1 MSWFNR
7 EMICGKCSEK
17 EKQYKMFNAAL
28 MAAEEA
34 ERKGD
39 ENFPG
44 IGLPDE
50 PTISTLEICEFTEEI
65 LLPKEGVGEQSK

>member
-7 EMICGKCSEK
+7 EMIRGKCSEK

-44 IGLPDE
+44 IGLPDD
-50 PTISTLEICEFTEEI
+50 LAH
-65 LLPKEGVGEQSK
+65 

>member
-1 MSWFNR
+1 MKKLICERCRKETTGCLTMSWFNR

-39 ENFPG
+39 ENYIAP
-44 IGLPDE
+44 IEKSAKLRE
-50 PTISTLEICEFTEEI
+50 Y
-65 LLPKEGVGEQSK
+65 